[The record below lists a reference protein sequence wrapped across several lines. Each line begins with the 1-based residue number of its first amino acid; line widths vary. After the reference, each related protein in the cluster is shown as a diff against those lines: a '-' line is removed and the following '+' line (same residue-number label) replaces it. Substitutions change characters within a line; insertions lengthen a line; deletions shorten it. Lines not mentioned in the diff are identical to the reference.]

1 MDIIKECI
9 DRIQK
14 QITAAKLKKHGNEWN
29 VANQLIDIAAADQK
43 SAEII
48 MQDLDN
54 KELSVVN
61 VVKEVTAKRY
71 TDPFKVME
79 ELCRMYAVPVP
90 EELPPEWWRTQGKNN
105 TESKTDSGK
114 GLNIDLSDL
123 LD

>member
-9 DRIQK
+9 NRIQQ
-14 QITAAKLKKHGNEWN
+14 QITAEKLKKHSNEWN
-29 VANQLIDIAAADQK
+29 VANQLIDIAAADRK

-54 KELSVVN
+54 KELSIAD
-61 VVKEVTAKRY
+61 VVKKVTAKRY

-79 ELCRMYAVPVP
+79 ELCKIYAVTVP
-90 EELPPEWWRTQGKNN
+90 EELPPEWWRTQGRNK
-105 TESKTDSGK
+105 TEDKTDSGK
-114 GLNIDLSDL
+114 GLNVALSDL